1 VLKKEVRR
9 DERWFAMALPGCF
22 DPFGLRVISGMDA
35 GGCCPVAGFFKAG
48 FELFFR
54 IGFRSSTG
62 FCNIFFCGFTCF
74 RWGPIG
80 GENALLDPGTL
91 GGSWGRL
98 AIKGDCFLLGGT

>member
-1 VLKKEVRR
+1 MKKVRDLSYLKKEVRR

-35 GGCCPVAGFFKAG
+35 GGCCPATTAGFFKAG

-80 GENALLDPGTL
+80 GENA
-91 GGSWGRL
+91 
-98 AIKGDCFLLGGT
+98 